1 VHLRGF
7 WEKGL
12 LFNYQGAL
20 HRWVGVG
27 CNPVK
32 IADQKEENLMGVG
45 GISIWQLLIVLV
57 IVLLLFGT
65 KKLRNMGGDLGGAIK
80 GFRSSMKEV
89 KGGDSDSDSEDPET
103 ADQQAEVSQD
113 DLADVEATEDVKTE
127 KV

>member
-1 VHLRGF
+1 
-7 WEKGL
+7 
-12 LFNYQGAL
+12 
-20 HRWVGVG
+20 
-27 CNPVK
+27 
-32 IADQKEENLMGVG
+32 MGVG

-80 GFRSSMKEV
+80 GFRSSMKQV
-89 KGGDSDSDSEDPET
+89 KDADSDSEDPET
-103 ADQQAEVSQD
+103 ADQQAEAVQD

>member
-1 VHLRGF
+1 MPTFTWIFKKR
-7 WEKGL
+7 L
-12 LFNYQGAL
+12 LFNYQGVL
-20 HRWVGVG
+20 HQWDWVGRDS
-27 CNPVK
+27 VK

-45 GISIWQLLIVLV
+45 GTSIWQLLIVLV

-89 KGGDSDSDSEDPET
+89 KDGDSDSENPEA
-103 ADQQAEVSQD
+103 ADQHAEASQD
-113 DLADVEATEDVKTE
+113 DLADVEATEDEKTE